1 MARRQTDTRAEIR
14 DVALELFAQ
23 RGFEKTSLREIAERL
38 DITKAALYYHFPS
51 KTDLLREVVNPLL
64 TEVPA
69 MLDAAEQAPDAG
81 PRRILEDY
89 FDVIARHRVVFMA
102 MLSDLGS
109 LARLDVMPAIFD
121 WRDRL
126 QVLLVGP
133 NAGPA
138 DAARVTVAVGGL
150 QDAAVMMG
158 DGPADEIRAAAV
170 AAAYRALHP

>member
-51 KTDLLREVVNPLL
+51 KMDLLREVVNPLL
-64 TEVPA
+64 TDVPA
-69 MLDAAEQAPDAG
+69 MLDAAEQAPGAE
-81 PRRILEDY
+81 PRRILEGY

-102 MLSDLGS
+102 MLTDLGS
-109 LARLDVMPAIFD
+109 LARLDVMPAIFV

-126 QVLLVGP
+126 QALLVGP
-133 NAGPA
+133 NPSPA
-138 DAARVTVAVGGL
+138 DAARVTVAVGGV
-150 QDAAVMMG
+150 QDAAVMVG
-158 DGPADEIRAAAV
+158 DGPVDEIRAAAID
-170 AAAYRALHP
+170 AAYRALQS